1 MDEVV
6 ARINRGGLKV
16 KKAGREGLIGKWW
29 CEVIV
34 GLGYFRRRKG
44 WLGLTRG
51 VPSNPIFQVC
61 KRIKIHPH
69 GEVTESCAIEIIV
82 TFI

>member
-34 GLGYFRRRKG
+34 GLGYFRRRKV
-44 WLGLTRG
+44 GLD
-51 VPSNPIFQVC
+51 
-61 KRIKIHPH
+61 
-69 GEVTESCAIEIIV
+69 
-82 TFI
+82 